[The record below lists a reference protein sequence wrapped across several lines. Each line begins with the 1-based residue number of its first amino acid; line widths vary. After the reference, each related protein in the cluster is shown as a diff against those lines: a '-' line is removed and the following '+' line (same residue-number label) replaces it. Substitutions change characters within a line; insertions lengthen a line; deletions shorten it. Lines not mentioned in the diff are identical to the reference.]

1 MRTIS
6 AVYRDPIELIWV
18 GAARRL
24 GIGVRRSEAVY
35 ASWDGVDTLMIST
48 PAGFDPDD
56 NVGQMI
62 FHELCHALVEGP
74 ERCRL
79 EDYGLDNT
87 SDQHRVNEDA
97 AMRLQAALAG
107 PHGLR
112 GVLAVTTEWRSYY
125 DALPADPLAEG
136 EDPAIPLARQGYVR
150 ATTGPWAETLQA
162 ALRATAAVRAAAL
175 PFAESGDLWAQAG

>member
-1 MRTIS
+1 MRTIT

-24 GIGVRRSEAVY
+24 GIGLRRSEAVY
-35 ASWDGVDTLMIST
+35 ASWDGVDTLTIST

-136 EDPAIPLARQGYVR
+136 EDPAIPGRDPAGG
-150 ATTGPWAETLQA
+150 A
-162 ALRATAAVRAAAL
+162 
-175 PFAESGDLWAQAG
+175 SGDGGGAGGGPPLRRVGRSLGSGRVKVG